1 MQLKTKQ
8 TTFFH
13 YNSELQKTIFLSY
26 YHKDIKTLSG
36 MLIFQIQ
43 QVYGIAI
50 VLEIIVLQL
59 PYILDVFFI

>member
-1 MQLKTKQ
+1 
-8 TTFFH
+8 
-13 YNSELQKTIFLSY
+13 
-26 YHKDIKTLSG
+26 